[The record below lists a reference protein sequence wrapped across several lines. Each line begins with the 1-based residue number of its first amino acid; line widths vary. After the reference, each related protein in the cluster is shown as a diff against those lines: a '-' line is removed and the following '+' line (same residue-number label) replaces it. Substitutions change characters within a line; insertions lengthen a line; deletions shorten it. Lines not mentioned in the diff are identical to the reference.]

1 MKILIVGGGIF
12 GLTIFLKLKAS
23 GQDCILLEKDKKI
36 MSGASTNNLNRIHL
50 GYHYPRDD
58 MTVRQ
63 SQKGSNSFISFFKK
77 SVISN
82 FDNYYLISNYNSKV
96 NFKEYLKFCKRNKL
110 DFKILKNV
118 DFLSKKKKK
127 FANIQGLIKVN
138 EPIYSWKKII
148 KLINNKLQ
156 TFNKDIYTNA
166 EVIKCN
172 KKNNIYRVITK
183 KLNFSTDIVID
194 ASYMSLNYEF
204 FKSRKYQKYL
214 KKIHY
219 QITIIPEIIIKKVKK
234 LGLAIMDGPFFS
246 ILPKGDEPKHL
257 IYHVKHSVVFES
269 TKLKKIFFNIK
280 KEKFLNKITEIK
292 RNILKDANYFLPNM
306 KFSYTGKFFIS
317 KRVIHKNKNDRR
329 VSLIHEPQRN
339 YFIIASAK
347 VDHAVD
353 IANDVLKMISKR
365 QC

>member
-1 MKILIVGGGIF
+1 
-12 GLTIFLKLKAS
+12 
-23 GQDCILLEKDKKI
+23 
-36 MSGASTNNLNRIHL
+36 MSGASTNNLNRVHL

-58 MTVRQ
+58 MTARQ
-63 SQKGSNSFISFFKK
+63 SQRGYESFKSFFKN
-77 SVISN
+77 SLISN
-82 FDNYYLISNYNSKV
+82 FDNYYLISNHNSKV

-118 DFLSKKKKK
+118 DFFSKKKKK
-127 FANIQGLIKVN
+127 FLNIQGLIKVN

-148 KLINNKLQ
+148 KLIDNKLQ
-156 TFNKDIYTNA
+156 TVKKNIYTNT

-172 KKNNIYRVITK
+172 KKNNIYRVTTT
-183 KLNFSTDIVID
+183 KLNFNTDIVID
-194 ASYMSLNYEF
+194 ASYMSLNYKF
-204 FKSRKYQKYL
+204 FKSSKYHKFL
-214 KKIHY
+214 KNIRY

-246 ILPKGDEPKHL
+246 ILPKGGESKHL

-269 TKLKKIFFNIK
+269 NKLKKIFTNIK
-280 KEKFLNKITEIK
+280 KKKFVKKITEIK
-292 RNILKDANYFLPNM
+292 RNIRQDVNYFLPNM

-317 KRVIHKNKNDRR
+317 KRVINKNKNDRR
-329 VSLIHEPQRN
+329 VSSIYEPQRN

-353 IANDVLKMISKR
+353 IANDVLKIISKR